1 MSSLLNKSMYISNYN
16 IDKSLFD
23 GSWKLSK
30 INNGLLILRHSP
42 SLFKKQVTF
51 SKNIEVNI
59 LHSQIQ
65 KSVEMCT
72 YGNPPTKLKQLFE
85 YYLINIMR
93 HGDKI
98 VPSKFAFI
106 NNLLTHGV
114 YALFMVEFINTY
126 INLLRYGRVMLY
138 TQHTYITENSIDI
151 LSAFI
156 NKKTN
161 IHIYT
166 NRIKNFFKVY
176 CVKKV
181 L

>member
-1 MSSLLNKSMYISNYN
+1 MSSLLKKSMYISNYN

-30 INNGLLILRHSP
+30 IDNGLLILHSSV
-42 SLFKKQVTF
+42 SLFKKQVSF

-59 LHSQIQ
+59 LHSQIH
-65 KSVEMCT
+65 KSAQMCD
-72 YGNPPTKLKQLFE
+72 YGNAPTKLKQLYE

-93 HGDKI
+93 HGDI
-98 VPSKFAFI
+98 AVSKFEFI
-106 NNLLTHGV
+106 NNLLTHGL
-114 YALFMVEFINTY
+114 YTLFITEFINTY
-126 INLLRYGRVMLY
+126 ISLLRHGRVMLY
-138 TQHTYITENSIDI
+138 TQHTYITKAGIDI
-151 LSAFI
+151 LTTFI
-156 NKKTN
+156 TKKTN

-166 NRIKNFFKVY
+166 NRIHRFFRDY